1 MNLAVN
7 GRDAMP
13 TGGRLTIETSNV
25 DLDPQ
30 YAATHPQITAGPF
43 VALRVVDSGTGMT
56 PEVKGRLF
64 EPYFTTKAPGK
75 GTGLGMATVHRI
87 VTRYHGSIGVYS
99 ELGQGTAITV
109 YLPRVD
115 GVRGQG
121 PAVEPLALVR
131 SRASTILIVED
142 EDALRQLLQRLLER
156 HGHEVTIA
164 NSAKD
169 ARRLFA
175 ERSFELLLTD
185 VVLSDASGPELASE
199 LLAIRPALKVVYMSG
214 YTEQGVR
221 SQRTLPGDVAFIQK
235 PFTADVLV
243 RTIASVIARPAG
255 DDSTAG

>member
-1 MNLAVN
+1 MQRSFAELEFGAKKKRTRRERFLAEL
-7 GRDAMP
+7 DA
-13 TGGRLTIETSNV
+13 LTPWAELQAQIE
-25 DLDPQ
+25 
-30 YAATHPQITAGPF
+30 PF
-43 VALRVVDSGTGMT
+43 Y
-56 PEVKGRLF
+56 P
-64 EPYFTTKAPGK
+64 
-75 GTGLGMATVHRI
+75 
-87 VTRYHGSIGVYS
+87 
-99 ELGQGTAITV
+99 
-109 YLPRVD
+109 
-115 GVRGQG
+115 RGQG
-121 PAVEPLALVR
+121 RGRPPMGLARMLRMYLVQQCLGL
-131 SRASTILIVED
+131 SDEGM
-142 EDALRQLLQRLLER
+142 EDAVYDSQAIRSFLGIDLAREAAPDATTLLKFRRLLER
-156 HGHEVTIA
+156 HGHEVAIA

-185 VVLSDASGPELASE
+185 VVLSDASGPELANE